1 MELTDRKKQILKIV
15 VDGYVATAEPVSS
28 KAIAEKMPGRIS
40 SATIRNELADLVE
53 MGYLEQPHTSAGR
66 VPSAKGYR
74 LYVNE
79 LMERRALPEAEA
91 ESIRRSLTGKM
102 SQVDQVMAQA
112 GQMVSSMVG
121 YPAYA
126 MADHTQAVTVQ
137 RFDLI
142 AVDDD
147 SFIAVAMLS
156 DSRVKSQLLR
166 WQLPVEREALT
177 EISHLLNTHFTGL
190 GPEEMNAR
198 LMSLSDQ
205 VSGKWFLLLNQVCEY
220 AGQLLKDAAGQEVYL
235 GGTTQ
240 LLKFPEYRD
249 ADKARDLMTFL
260 VDNKQN
266 LPVPSGN
273 APVQIL
279 IGPENVDA
287 ALKESS
293 VVIAS
298 YDIGD
303 GMRGLVGV
311 VGPTRMDYASVAA
324 RLTCFAESL
333 SHMFEKRQLPPTK
346 EEQSGARRKRRTPLR
361 RSSRRPTPLRKRSR
375 LRKRPSR
382 RKPLPSPVSRW
393 SRWSSWLKW
402 SAMPATSICV
412 WRRNTTTTASA
423 PPRKRKIPTPM
434 PRRTPS
440 RSFWGCW
447 ITWSVALPSLTRE
460 TPTVRAWS

>member
-28 KAIAEKMPGRIS
+28 KAIAEKMPGKIS

-177 EISHLLNTHFTGL
+177 EISHLLNTHFTG
-190 GPEEMNAR
+190 GDERPAHEPVGSGVR
-198 LMSLSDQ
+198 Q
-205 VSGKWFLLLNQVCEY
+205 V
-220 AGQLLKDAAGQEVYL
+220 
-235 GGTTQ
+235 
-240 LLKFPEYRD
+240 
-249 ADKARDLMTFL
+249 
-260 VDNKQN
+260 
-266 LPVPSGN
+266 VP
-273 APVQIL
+273 A
-279 IGPENVDA
+279 
-287 ALKESS
+287 
-293 VVIAS
+293 
-298 YDIGD
+298 
-303 GMRGLVGV
+303 
-311 VGPTRMDYASVAA
+311 
-324 RLTCFAESL
+324 AESGV
-333 SHMFEKRQLPPTK
+333 RI
-346 EEQSGARRKRRTPLR
+346 RRTAVEGRCRAGGLSGRHHPAAEIPGVPGR
-361 RSSRRPTPLRKRSR
+361 RQGP
-375 LRKRPSR
+375 
-382 RKPLPSPVSRW
+382 
-393 SRWSSWLKW
+393 
-402 SAMPATSICV
+402 
-412 WRRNTTTTASA
+412 
-423 PPRKRKIPTPM
+423 
-434 PRRTPS
+434 
-440 RSFWGCW
+440 
-447 ITWSVALPSLTRE
+447 
-460 TPTVRAWS
+460 